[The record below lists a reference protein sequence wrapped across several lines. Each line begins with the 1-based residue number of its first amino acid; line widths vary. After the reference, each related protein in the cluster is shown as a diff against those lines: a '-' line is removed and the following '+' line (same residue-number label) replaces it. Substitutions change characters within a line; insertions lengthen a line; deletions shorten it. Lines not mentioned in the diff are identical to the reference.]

1 MVDDAPWDE
10 FHALVNMGP
19 HELRE
24 WLAQAAGDPGDEL
37 PDVAGIER
45 SRRVVEIL
53 GKDRTEL
60 TDDDVAVMRSVLES
74 IHELRGAGPEA
85 PVSDPVLR
93 RRLMALG
100 HDPFKL
106 D

>member
-24 WLAQAAGDPGDEL
+24 WLTEAAGDPDEL
-37 PDVAGIER
+37 PDVAGVER

-53 GKDRTEL
+53 GKVRAEITA
-60 TDDDVAVMRSVLES
+60 DDVAVMRSVLES
-74 IHELRGAGPEA
+74 IGELRAAGPGA
-85 PVSDPVLR
+85 PVSDPALR

-100 HDPFKL
+100 HDPFRV